1 MAVQISSAHYKTF
14 EPDANRSESELL
26 ADIEGMSSENI
37 MQYLDE
43 EFERHE
49 EVTLKNEI
57 LVKSISK
64 IQYSVRKS
72 SVRRAVFVVKVFL
85 LQEFENTRIPIKT
98 SLS

>member
-1 MAVQISSAHYKTF
+1 MAVQITSAHYKTF

-49 EVTLKNEI
+49 EVTLKNEVLENPSVI
-57 LVKSISK
+57 FSIQLGNRVSDEL
-64 IQYSVRKS
+64 Y
-72 SVRRAVFVVKVFL
+72 L
-85 LQEFENTRIPIKT
+85 
-98 SLS
+98 